1 MTPDQTR
8 RWQLDRAIT
17 QAEHEYHEGRLQDKL
32 DALREYLTT
41 EEIVTVIP
49 TIDDV
54 MARPEFA
61 FLKEVVAR

>member
-1 MTPDQTR
+1 MTLDQAR
-8 RWQLDRAIT
+8 RWQLERAIT
-17 QAEHEYHEGRLQDKL
+17 QAEYEYHEGRLQDKL